1 MGDNGVNIPLREI
14 YDKLQEVAADVK
26 SIKPQLDNI
35 TDRLQDGEEALPIAK
50 EALKLAESHD
60 NSMKWLWRTSIAAVI
75 SGVMSIAVGVSV
87 ALIQTVVDQKEV
99 RSIEDSRYQTEDSR
113 QPESQNFVP
122 RREQN

>member
-99 RSIEDSRYQTEDSR
+99 RIIEDSRYQTEDSR